1 LNERQRKLFERYCDE
16 SMIQEDDDAKI
27 AMLQDRLYACIEAM
41 SDEQVDARDMEDEF
55 LSTLTPDP
63 ENEDV

>member
-1 LNERQRKLFERYCDE
+1 
-16 SMIQEDDDAKI
+16 MIQEDDDAKI